1 MIPVATTRNP
11 SRRGDDGRRTE
22 LIEAAS
28 RVVARDGIAAATTRR
43 IAEEARVPPGLVHY
57 WFAGKD
63 ELLQEV
69 LTATL
74 GAIQAAAVPGTGE
87 HDLLDRL
94 KAAFQVVTQDD
105 RGGQIALYE
114 MTTWALR
121 NPELTHVAQHQYA
134 AYRRVATEAATSWIA
149 ESKAQLPADTPV
161 VGQFLSALFDGLV
174 LAWLADPEH
183 TDVDGVLT
191 LVSTLMAQFV
201 PEPLNRGL

>member
-1 MIPVATTRNP
+1 MIAVATTRNP

-43 IAEEARVPPGLVHY
+43 IAQEASVPPGLVHY

-74 GAIQAAAVPGTGE
+74 GAIQAAAAPGTGE

-121 NPELTHVAQHQYA
+121 NPEHTHMAQHQYT

-149 ESKAQLPADTPV
+149 ESKAQLPAEAPV

-201 PEPLNRGL
+201 PQPSPI